1 MYFCSIFFEG
11 EFMDN
16 HTKETK
22 LQAFGQLLDIMDELR
37 EKCPWDRK
45 QTFETLR
52 PLTIEECFEL
62 NEALLHEDY
71 AEICKELGDI
81 IMHIVFY
88 AKVGEEQQLFD
99 IQDILHKVCAKLK
112 FRHPHIYSDTK
123 ADTAGEVEM
132 NWEKIKQREKDGNKT
147 VLAGVPDS
155 LPSMIKAYRMQD
167 KARGVG
173 FDWERKE
180 DAWEK
185 VHEELSEVKAEMAS
199 MDDKKALEAE
209 FGDLFFSLINVARLY
224 KVNPDNALEVSNRK
238 FRNRFNYLEAKA
250 KEHGLNLKDMT
261 LAEMDAIYNESK
273 TLFP

>member
-1 MYFCSIFFEG
+1 MTTE
-11 EFMDN
+11 
-16 HTKETK
+16 HTKASK
-22 LQAFGQLLDIMDELR
+22 MQAFGQLLDIMDELR
-37 EKCPWDRK
+37 EKCPWDKK

-71 AEICKELGDI
+71 AEVCKELGDI

-88 AKVGEEQQLFD
+88 AKVGEEKQLFD
-99 IQDILHKVCAKLK
+99 IQEILEKVCAKLK
-112 FRHPHIYSDTK
+112 FRHPHIYADAVAETASD
-123 ADTAGEVEM
+123 VEM
-132 NWEKIKQREKDGNKT
+132 SWEKIKQREKDGNKT

-173 FDWERKE
+173 FDWEHKE
-180 DAWEK
+180 EAWEK
-185 VHEELSEVKAEMAS
+185 VQEEISEVQAEMTRP
-199 MDDKKALEAE
+199 DENTDKAALEAE

-224 KVNPDNALEVSNRK
+224 KVNPDNALERSNQK

-250 KEHGLNLKDMT
+250 KEDGKVLKDMS
-261 LAEMDAIYNESK
+261 LAEMDEYYNEAK
-273 TLFP
+273 KIYR

>member
-1 MYFCSIFFEG
+1 MTRE
-11 EFMDN
+11 
-16 HTKETK
+16 HTKASK
-22 LQAFGQLLDIMDELR
+22 MQAFGQLLDILDELR
-37 EKCPWDRK
+37 EKCPWDKK
-45 QTFETLR
+45 QTFESLR
-52 PLTIEECFEL
+52 PLTIEETFEL
-62 NEALLHEDY
+62 NEALLHQDY
-71 AEICKELGDI
+71 AEVCKELGDI

-99 IQDILHKVCAKLK
+99 IQDILEKVCAKLK
-112 FRHPHIYSDTK
+112 FRHPHIY
-123 ADTAGEVEM
+123 ADTTAETASDVER
-132 NWEKIKQREKDGNKT
+132 NWEQIKQREKDGNKT

-185 VHEELSEVKAEMAS
+185 VQEEIAEVQAEMTKAVE
-199 MDDKKALEAE
+199 DADKSVLEAE

-224 KVNPDNALEVSNRK
+224 KVNPDNALEYSNKK

-250 KEHGLNLKDMT
+250 KEDGKSLKDMS
-261 LAEMDAIYNESK
+261 LAEMDEYYNEAK
-273 TLFP
+273 NYYR

>member
-1 MYFCSIFFEG
+1 MTTE
-11 EFMDN
+11 
-16 HTKETK
+16 HTKASK
-22 LQAFGQLLDIMDELR
+22 MQAFGQLLDIMDELR
-37 EKCPWDRK
+37 EKCPWDKK

-71 AEICKELGDI
+71 AEVCKELGDI

-88 AKVGEEQQLFD
+88 AKVGEEKQLFD
-99 IQDILHKVCAKLK
+99 IQEILEKVCAKLK
-112 FRHPHIYSDTK
+112 FRHPHIYADAVAETASD
-123 ADTAGEVEM
+123 VEM
-132 NWEKIKQREKDGNKT
+132 SWEKIKQREKDGNKT

-173 FDWERKE
+173 FDWEHKE

-185 VHEELSEVKAEMAS
+185 VQEEISEVQAELSRPDERGDKA
-199 MDDKKALEAE
+199 ALEAE

-224 KVNPDNALEVSNRK
+224 KINPDNALERSNQK

-250 KEHGLNLKDMT
+250 KEDGKVLKDMS
-261 LAEMDAIYNESK
+261 LAQMDEYYNEAK
-273 TLFP
+273 KLYR

>member
-1 MYFCSIFFEG
+1 M
-11 EFMDN
+11 
-16 HTKETK
+16 HTKESK
-22 LQAFGQLLDIMDELR
+22 MQAFGQLLDIMDELR
-37 EKCPWDRK
+37 EKCPWDKK

-62 NEALLHEDY
+62 NEALLHQDY
-71 AEICKELGDI
+71 DEVCKELGDI
-81 IMHIVFY
+81 IMHITFY

-99 IQDILHKVCAKLK
+99 IQDILDKICAKLK
-112 FRHPHIYSDTK
+112 FRHPHIYADAKAETASD
-123 ADTAGEVEM
+123 VELS
-132 NWEKIKQREKDGNKT
+132 WEKIKQREKDGNKT

-173 FDWERKE
+173 FDWEHKE

-185 VHEELSEVKAEMAS
+185 VQEELAEVQQEMTAS
-199 MDDKKALEAE
+199 QMDASALEAE

-224 KVNPDNALEVSNRK
+224 KVNPDNALEHSNKK

-250 KEHGLNLKDMT
+250 KEKGLNLKDMT
-261 LAEMDAIYNESK
+261 LAQMDALYNESK

>member
-1 MYFCSIFFEG
+1 MTTE
-11 EFMDN
+11 
-16 HTKETK
+16 HTKASK
-22 LQAFGQLLDIMDELR
+22 MQAFGQLLDIMDELR
-37 EKCPWDRK
+37 EKCPWDKK

-71 AEICKELGDI
+71 AEVCKELGDI

-88 AKVGEEQQLFD
+88 AKVGEEKQLFD
-99 IQDILHKVCAKLK
+99 IQEILEKVCAKLK
-112 FRHPHIYSDTK
+112 FRHPHIYADAVAETASD
-123 ADTAGEVEM
+123 VEM
-132 NWEKIKQREKDGNKT
+132 SWEKIKQREKDGNKT

-173 FDWERKE
+173 FDWEHKE

-185 VHEELSEVKAEMAS
+185 VQEEISEVQAEMTRP
-199 MDDKKALEAE
+199 DENTDKAALEAE

-224 KVNPDNALEVSNRK
+224 KINPDNALERSNQK

-250 KEHGLNLKDMT
+250 KEDGKVLKDMS
-261 LAEMDAIYNESK
+261 LAQMDEYYNEAK
-273 TLFP
+273 KLYR

>member
-1 MYFCSIFFEG
+1 MTTE
-11 EFMDN
+11 
-16 HTKETK
+16 HTKASKME
-22 LQAFGQLLDIMDELR
+22 AFGQLLDIMDELR
-37 EKCPWDRK
+37 EKCPWDKK

-71 AEICKELGDI
+71 AEVCKELGDI

-88 AKVGEEQQLFD
+88 AKVGEEKQLFD
-99 IQDILHKVCAKLK
+99 IQEILEKVCAKLK
-112 FRHPHIYSDTK
+112 FRHPHIYADAVAETASD
-123 ADTAGEVEM
+123 VEM
-132 NWEKIKQREKDGNKT
+132 SWEKIKQREKDGNKT

-173 FDWERKE
+173 FDWEHKE
-180 DAWEK
+180 EAWEK
-185 VHEELSEVKAEMAS
+185 VQEEISEVQAEMTRPDENTDIA
-199 MDDKKALEAE
+199 ALEAE

-224 KVNPDNALEVSNRK
+224 KVNPDNALERSNQK

-250 KEHGLNLKDMT
+250 KEDGKVLKDMS
-261 LAEMDAIYNESK
+261 LAEMDEYYNEAK
-273 TLFP
+273 KIYR

>member
-1 MYFCSIFFEG
+1 MTTE
-11 EFMDN
+11 
-16 HTKETK
+16 HTKASK
-22 LQAFGQLLDIMDELR
+22 MQAFGQLLDIMDELR
-37 EKCPWDRK
+37 EKCPWDKK

-71 AEICKELGDI
+71 AEVCKELGDI

-88 AKVGEEQQLFD
+88 AKVGEEKQLFD
-99 IQDILHKVCAKLK
+99 IQEILEKVCAKLK
-112 FRHPHIYSDTK
+112 FRHPHIYADAVAETASD
-123 ADTAGEVEM
+123 VEM
-132 NWEKIKQREKDGNKT
+132 SWEKIKQREKDGNKT

-173 FDWERKE
+173 FDWEHKE

-185 VHEELSEVKAEMAS
+185 VQEEISEVQAEMSRPDEAA
-199 MDDKKALEAE
+199 DKAALEAE

-224 KVNPDNALEVSNRK
+224 KINPDNALERSNQK

-250 KEHGLNLKDMT
+250 KEDGKVLKDMS
-261 LAEMDAIYNESK
+261 LAQMDEYYNEAK
-273 TLFP
+273 KLYR

>member
-1 MYFCSIFFEG
+1 MTTE
-11 EFMDN
+11 
-16 HTKETK
+16 HTKASK
-22 LQAFGQLLDIMDELR
+22 MQAFGQLLDIMDELR
-37 EKCPWDRK
+37 EKCPWDKK

-71 AEICKELGDI
+71 AEVCKELGDI

-88 AKVGEEQQLFD
+88 AKVGEEKQLFD
-99 IQDILHKVCAKLK
+99 IQEILEKVCAKLK
-112 FRHPHIYSDTK
+112 FRHPHIYADAVAETASD
-123 ADTAGEVEM
+123 VEM
-132 NWEKIKQREKDGNKT
+132 SWEKIKQREKDGNKT

-173 FDWERKE
+173 FDWEHKE

-185 VHEELSEVKAEMAS
+185 VQEEISEVQAEMS
-199 MDDKKALEAE
+199 RPDEGGDKAALEAE

-224 KVNPDNALEVSNRK
+224 KINPDNALERSNQK

-250 KEHGLNLKDMT
+250 KEDGKVLKDMS
-261 LAEMDAIYNESK
+261 LAQMDEYYNEAK
-273 TLFP
+273 KLYR

>member
-1 MYFCSIFFEG
+1 MTTE
-11 EFMDN
+11 
-16 HTKETK
+16 HTKASK
-22 LQAFGQLLDIMDELR
+22 MQAFGQLLDIMDELR
-37 EKCPWDRK
+37 EKCPWDKK

-71 AEICKELGDI
+71 AEVCKELGYI

-88 AKVGEEQQLFD
+88 AKVGEEKQLFD
-99 IQDILHKVCAKLK
+99 IQEILEKVCAKLK
-112 FRHPHIYSDTK
+112 FRHPHIYADAVAETASD
-123 ADTAGEVEM
+123 VEM
-132 NWEKIKQREKDGNKT
+132 SWEKIKQREKDGNKT

-173 FDWERKE
+173 FDWEHKE

-185 VHEELSEVKAEMAS
+185 VQEEISEVQAEMSRPDEGA
-199 MDDKKALEAE
+199 DKAALEAE

-224 KVNPDNALEVSNRK
+224 KINPDNALERSNQK

-250 KEHGLNLKDMT
+250 KEDGKVLKDMS
-261 LAEMDAIYNESK
+261 LAQMDEYYNEAK
-273 TLFP
+273 KLYR

>member
-1 MYFCSIFFEG
+1 MTTE
-11 EFMDN
+11 
-16 HTKETK
+16 HTKASK
-22 LQAFGQLLDIMDELR
+22 MQAFGQLLDIMDELR
-37 EKCPWDRK
+37 EKCPWDKK

-71 AEICKELGDI
+71 AEVCKELGDI

-88 AKVGEEQQLFD
+88 AKVGEEKQLFD
-99 IQDILHKVCAKLK
+99 IQEILEKVCAKLK
-112 FRHPHIYSDTK
+112 FRHPHIYADAVAETASD
-123 ADTAGEVEM
+123 VEM
-132 NWEKIKQREKDGNKT
+132 SWEKIKQREKDGNKT

-173 FDWERKE
+173 FDWEHKE

-185 VHEELSEVKAEMAS
+185 VQEEMSEVQAEMSRPDEGA
-199 MDDKKALEAE
+199 DKAALEAE

-224 KVNPDNALEVSNRK
+224 KINPDNALERSNQK

-250 KEHGLNLKDMT
+250 KEDGKVLKDMS
-261 LAEMDAIYNESK
+261 LAQMDEYYNEAK
-273 TLFP
+273 KLYR

>member
-1 MYFCSIFFEG
+1 MTTE
-11 EFMDN
+11 
-16 HTKETK
+16 HTKASKME
-22 LQAFGQLLDIMDELR
+22 AFGQLLDIMDELR
-37 EKCPWDRK
+37 EKCPWDKK

-71 AEICKELGDI
+71 AEVCKELGDI

-88 AKVGEEQQLFD
+88 AKVGEEKQLFD
-99 IQDILHKVCAKLK
+99 IQEILEKVCAKLK
-112 FRHPHIYSDTK
+112 FRHPHIYADAVAETASD
-123 ADTAGEVEM
+123 VEM
-132 NWEKIKQREKDGNKT
+132 SWEKIKQREKDGNKT

-173 FDWERKE
+173 FDWEHKE
-180 DAWEK
+180 EAWEK
-185 VHEELSEVKAEMAS
+185 VQEEISEVQAEMTRP
-199 MDDKKALEAE
+199 DENTDKAALEAE

-224 KVNPDNALEVSNRK
+224 KVNPDNALERSNQK

-250 KEHGLNLKDMT
+250 KEDGKVLKDMS
-261 LAEMDAIYNESK
+261 LAEMDEYYNEAK
-273 TLFP
+273 KIYR

>member
-1 MYFCSIFFEG
+1 M
-11 EFMDN
+11 
-16 HTKETK
+16 HTRESK

-37 EKCPWDRK
+37 EKCPWDKK

-62 NEALLHEDY
+62 NEALLHKDY
-71 AEICKELGDI
+71 AEVCKELGDI

-88 AKVGEEQQLFD
+88 AKVGEEQELFD
-99 IQDILHKVCAKLK
+99 IQEILDKVCAKLK
-112 FRHPHIYSDTK
+112 FRHPHIYADAK
-123 ADTAGEVEM
+123 AETATDVELS
-132 NWEKIKQREKDGNKT
+132 WEKIKQREKDGNKT

-173 FDWERKE
+173 FDWEHKE
-180 DAWEK
+180 EAWDK
-185 VHEELSEVKAEMAS
+185 VREEIEEVQAEMTQSAETL
-199 MDDKKALEAE
+199 DKMALEAE

-224 KVNPDNALEVSNRK
+224 KVNPDNALERSNLK
-238 FRNRFNYLEAKA
+238 FRNRFNYLESKA
-250 KEHGLNLKDMT
+250 KEQGLNLKDMS
-261 LAEMDAIYNESK
+261 LAQMDALYNESK

>member
-1 MYFCSIFFEG
+1 MTTE
-11 EFMDN
+11 
-16 HTKETK
+16 HTKASK
-22 LQAFGQLLDIMDELR
+22 MQAFGQLLDIMDELR
-37 EKCPWDRK
+37 EKCPWDKK

-71 AEICKELGDI
+71 AEVCKELGDI

-88 AKVGEEQQLFD
+88 AKVGEEKQLFD
-99 IQDILHKVCAKLK
+99 IQEILEKVCAKLK
-112 FRHPHIYSDTK
+112 FRHPHIYADAVAETASD
-123 ADTAGEVEM
+123 VEM
-132 NWEKIKQREKDGNKT
+132 SWEKIKQREKDGNKT

-173 FDWERKE
+173 FDWEHKE

-185 VHEELSEVKAEMAS
+185 VQEEISEVQAEMLRPDEGA
-199 MDDKKALEAE
+199 DKAALEAE

-224 KVNPDNALEVSNRK
+224 KINPDNALERSNQK

-250 KEHGLNLKDMT
+250 KEDGKVLKDMS
-261 LAEMDAIYNESK
+261 LAQMDEYYNEAK
-273 TLFP
+273 KLYR